1 MRQFHQVISM
11 AFPKPVDW
19 NRIQACTQKSDDP
32 IHDYYNQLQIVLKEN
47 STLLSDVDSTWVSIN
62 PMFINGLNWVL
73 SFLVKRTRIEWGTM
87 STPYLAH
94 LASQLTQTLDGSPK
108 RKTTIFKPPTKDS
121 KQNQNPPSFCYY
133 REEPGHSKETATNVL
148 LSTSDAFNP
157 LTSLSNI
164 CPILNDRTLRN
175 NRGSSQSPLSVSSLN
190 TAQLV
195 GFLTSLKRFL
205 SLNLFPFT

>member
-1 MRQFHQVISM
+1 M

-133 REEPGHSKETATNVL
+133 CEEPGHSKEMLQVL
-148 LSTSDAFNP
+148 QMPS
-157 LTSLSNI
+157 
-164 CPILNDRTLRN
+164 IL
-175 NRGSSQSPLSVSSLN
+175 
-190 TAQLV
+190 
-195 GFLTSLKRFL
+195 
-205 SLNLFPFT
+205 